1 MVDRLASEC
10 SEPLSPPPPDSAL
23 GSLPLPRAAFAASSR
38 SAQQQRRAHPRPDG
52 VPVDDTGEDAVA
64 AAVMRATA
72 DPLPLGPG
80 DWQGLGEDGEPLLL
94 PVIDG
99 IGHATKFVRSIS
111 LDYDPGSASGELDAS
126 GHIANP
132 SPLSRSNFRKRR
144 LTYARPDVRPLGT
157 SEATGEKTVFSAGE
171 IGDTKTRDRSP
182 FPPDLVGVYSCHGI
196 EPAYDEVRPG

>member
-1 MVDRLASEC
+1 MATDRE
-10 SEPLSPPPPDSAL
+10 
-23 GSLPLPRAAFAASSR
+23 
-38 SAQQQRRAHPRPDG
+38 RRAHPRQDG

-99 IGHATKFVRSIS
+99 IGHAW
-111 LDYDPGSASGELDAS
+111 P
-126 GHIANP
+126 HIANL

-144 LTYARPDVRPLGT
+144 LTVP
-157 SEATGEKTVFSAGE
+157 S
-171 IGDTKTRDRSP
+171 
-182 FPPDLVGVYSCHGI
+182 
-196 EPAYDEVRPG
+196 